1 MPKKITNTNQ
11 KRLLMTP
18 LRNNTGPVNDMRIP
32 LLNFVQKPNGVIKI
46 QLWSILVFDL
56 PKNAL
61 LSLSRMW
68 YSFVFVISRFPK
80 CKLVNTP
87 PSKIIT
93 IIHVAIKIFVARS
106 DMEIYKKI
114 KNDTIYPFKIKSG
127 SRKGSALHN
136 LRICFYNY
144 SNIIAFWL

>member
-1 MPKKITNTNQ
+1 MTTIPKNKQPKPLSYCLKFASQTNAKKITNTNQ

-93 IIHVAIKIFVARS
+93 IIHVAIKIFVSRS
-106 DMEIYKKI
+106 DMEIHMKI
-114 KNDTIYPFKIKSG
+114 KKPYDLSF
-127 SRKGSALHN
+127 
-136 LRICFYNY
+136 
-144 SNIIAFWL
+144 